1 MINLPTA
8 RRALLSF
15 VLALSLAACGAKP
28 PPPPAVLTLTLQ
40 GSANQNPDP
49 AGAGNTVAVQ
59 LYQLTATGKFQS
71 TDFYSL
77 FSHEAA
83 VLGTDEAGA
92 SEQLLLIPGQSLT
105 ITRPLKPDV
114 VAVGIAVLFRD
125 INHASW
131 RLVAPVAASG
141 PTKVTVAITG
151 LTASVVNAQP

>member
-1 MINLPTA
+1 MIDLPTT
-8 RRALLSF
+8 RRALLSLA
-15 VLALSLAACGAKP
+15 LALSLAGCGGKP

-49 AGAGNTVAVQ
+49 TGAGNTVAVQ
-59 LYQLTATGKFQS
+59 VYQLTATGKFQS

-77 FSHEAA
+77 FSHEAT

-92 SEQLLLIPGQSLT
+92 SEQLLLIPGKTLT

-114 VAVGIAVLFRD
+114 VAIGVAVLFRD
-125 INHASW
+125 INHSTW

-141 PTKVTVAITG
+141 PSQVTISITG
-151 LTASVVNAQP
+151 LTAAIVDAKP

>member
-1 MINLPTA
+1 MIDLPT
-8 RRALLSF
+8 RRALPA
-15 VLALSLAACGAKP
+15 LALAFCLAACAAK

-49 AGAGNTVAVQ
+49 AGAANTVAVQ
-59 LYQLTATGKFQS
+59 VYQLTATGKFQS

-114 VAVGIAVLFRD
+114 VAIGIAVLFRD
-125 INHASW
+125 INHARW

-141 PTKVTVAITG
+141 PSAVSVAVSG
-151 LTASVVNAQP
+151 LKAAVVDARS